1 MTGVDDLWIGIGGVV
16 LLITLVAIGVR
27 VYVAAAL
34 TGFLGLLALK
44 GWNVAAAVAG
54 TIPHS
59 KTVTYPLSVL
69 PLFILIG
76 FLAFH
81 AGLTAKLFEAARRWV
96 GWVPGGLAVSTV
108 FASAGFAAVSGAST
122 ATAAVF
128 SRVAIPDMLKNRYGR
143 RLTAGVIAAGGTLAS
158 LIPPSAILV
167 IYAIIVEES
176 VGKLLL
182 AGLLPGVVSVLIYA
196 GLIVGMCTFRPD
208 LGKPIHGFSW
218 RQRFASLPGALPIFL
233 VVAIIFG
240 ALYSGA
246 ATPTEAGALGA
257 MVVFALYAYR
267 AWRERAAALMGKRLR
282 EALMETAKLT
292 VMIFTLIWGVF
303 LFVRF
308 LGFAGLPE
316 AFADWVVTLDMPPLL
331 IIICILLAYA
341 VLGMF
346 MDAIG
351 MLVLTLPVVY
361 PAVVALGYDPI
372 WFGIVVVKMA
382 EICLITPPIG
392 LNCFVVAGVAR
403 ELRADDGGSLAIP
416 LQDVFRGIGPFF
428 VADVRLDEL
437 EHENGV
443 RILLAVES
451 GSRAWGFPSPDSD
464 LTCASSTPTT
474 ATGTCRWTR
483 GAMSRVLCC
492 GCRKRWGDQMT
503 ALITHSACLEHEMD
517 SGHPERP
524 EAVGAIEDLISR
536 KGRSRELGEGQRS
549 CVLDELA
556 CRRSFA
562 TSRRPGFSTRSTC
575 VDGPSPPQGDRY
587 SRRGRR
593 VRGQPCPT
601 RILPG
606 STRSP
611 TSVR

>member
-1 MTGVDDLWIGIGGVV
+1 MSGIDEFWIGIAGVV
-16 LLITLVAIGVR
+16 VLVALVAAGVR

-128 SRVAIPDMLKNRYGR
+128 SRVAIPDMLRNHYGK

-182 AGLLPGVVSVLIYA
+182 AGLLPGVVSVLIYV
-196 GLIVGMCTFRPD
+196 GLIVGMCTLRPE
-208 LGKPIHGFSW
+208 LGRPIGGFTW
-218 RQRFASLPGALPIFL
+218 RQRLTSLPGALPIFL

-257 MVVFALYAYR
+257 MVVFGLYAFR
-267 AWRERAAALMGKRLR
+267 AWRDRAVALMGKRLR

-308 LGFAGLPE
+308 LGFAGLPA
-316 AFADWVVTLDMPPLL
+316 AFADWVVAIDAPPLL
-331 IIICILLAYA
+331 IIVCILLAYV

-403 ELRADDGGSLAIP
+403 ELRAEDGSSLAIP

-428 VADVRLDEL
+428 VADVLT
-437 EHENGV
+437 V
-443 RILLAVES
+443 AVLLAV
-451 GSRAWGFPSPDSD
+451 PDI
-464 LTCASSTPTT
+464 
-474 ATGTCRWTR
+474 
-483 GAMSRVLCC
+483 VL
-492 GCRKRWGDQMT
+492 W
-503 ALITHSACLEHEMD
+503 
-517 SGHPERP
+517 
-524 EAVGAIEDLISR
+524 
-536 KGRSRELGEGQRS
+536 
-549 CVLDELA
+549 
-556 CRRSFA
+556 
-562 TSRRPGFSTRSTC
+562 
-575 VDGPSPPQGDRY
+575 
-587 SRRGRR
+587 
-593 VRGQPCPT
+593 
-601 RILPG
+601 LPRTMG
-606 STRSP
+606 
-611 TSVR
+611 